1 MMRRHNRGFAIGV
14 ALVYSAV
21 VLGGYLV
28 LIGYADAASG
38 VLSLLMITG
47 GIWLSSKGMAL
58 LKHAETHSDAPLDAL
73 ETAYRYRN
81 AGIALG
87 LTGSGLLVFS
97 WQTFLARFISAAPSG
112 MLPTF

>member
-1 MMRRHNRGFAIGV
+1 MMHRPKFTAGLSLSVLLA
-14 ALVYSAV
+14 YV
-21 VLGGYLV
+21 VFFLIAYLV
-28 LIGYADAASG
+28 IAGYADVASG
-38 VLSLLMITG
+38 VLSLLMIAG

-58 LKHAETHSDAPLDAL
+58 LKYAETHSDTTLDAL

-97 WQTFLARFISAAPSG
+97 WQTFLARFISAATAG
-112 MLPTF
+112 M